1 MSGTDDRHGPT
12 SFGADPNTTY
22 YVATFGL
29 AKTAYADVPGSPGSQ
44 VPTGPEVTLFV
55 GDYPMPSTRGG
66 TIAGNGIAARPSVA
80 GVTGYVT
87 TGADKGTPTRTCTSP
102 AARSPWRSTASA
114 ASRPPSSSPWA
125 TPSPGSADHCRR
137 C

>member
-55 GDYPMPSTRGG
+55 GDYPMPSTSGG

-87 TGADKGTPTRTCTSP
+87 TGADKGTATRDLYFSSGAFLVEIHGFGGVT
-102 AARSPWRSTASA
+102 TAELVA
-114 ASRPPSSSPWA
+114 LGNALTGLR
-125 TPSPGSADHCRR
+125 
-137 C
+137 

>member
-1 MSGTDDRHGPT
+1 MSGADDRHGPT
-12 SFGADPNTTY
+12 SFGADQNTTY

-55 GDYPMPSTRGG
+55 GDYP
-66 TIAGNGIAARPSVA
+66 PSVA

-87 TGADKGTPTRTCTSP
+87 TGADKGTPTRDLYFSSGAFLVEIHGFGGVT
-102 AARSPWRSTASA
+102 TAELVA
-114 ASRPPSSSPWA
+114 LGNALTGLR
-125 TPSPGSADHCRR
+125 
-137 C
+137 